1 MAELSKSKYIYLR
14 DLFTNHTGI
23 VFNDQLKL
31 ERLLT
36 KRVIRL
42 NLNCLDDYMKILSK
56 DKNELINAIEAITI
70 NETFFFRNIDQFDV
84 IKRYFS
90 RAVGSAPFKIWSVA
104 TSTGQEPYS
113 LAMLAY
119 ELGLKNV
126 KIMGTDINKTV
137 LDYAKEGIYSE
148 IEIERTDPKYM
159 PYIKKYTEKKGRNYA
174 IKDCIKKMV
183 TYKNLNLI
191 NISPSTFSTPLDMII
206 CKNVF
211 IYFNKETRDRLF
223 SIFYKLLKKDGA
235 LFMGL
240 CETLPTQ
247 FHEKF
252 KTHQKATHIKL

>member
-1 MAELSKSKYIYLR
+1 MAELSESKYIYLR
-14 DLFTNHTGI
+14 DLFASHTGI

-36 KRVIRL
+36 KRSIRL

-56 DKNELINAIEAITI
+56 DKNELIHGIEAITI
-70 NETFFFRNIDQFDV
+70 NETFFFRNIDQFEV

-90 RAVGSAPFKIWSVA
+90 REIGSTPFRIWSVA
-104 TSTGQEPYS
+104 TSTEQEPYS

-119 ELGLKNV
+119 ELGFMNV

-137 LDYAKEGIYSE
+137 LNYAKEGIYSE

-159 PYIKKYTEKKGRNYA
+159 PYIKKYTEKKGRDYK
-174 IKDCIKKMV
+174 IKDCIKNMV
-183 TYKNLNLI
+183 TYKNFNLM

-211 IYFNKETRDRLF
+211 IYFNKKTRDKLF
-223 SIFYKLLKKDGA
+223 GIFYELLKKEGA

-240 CETLPTQ
+240 CESLPAQ
-247 FHEKF
+247 FHKKF
-252 KTHQKATHIKL
+252 KTHQKATHIKF